1 MWIHVMVMMM
11 IGVLCGVVQ
20 AAQQQVTVT
29 LSNGDVLHGE
39 LVSESDTHLV
49 IEHPVLGQLKLA
61 REGAGVAYK
70 QEVID
75 TSVGSKEEPATT
87 KSEQASPATP
97 VVGEAPAVEEKPAPS
112 PWTGSI
118 SLAATASDNSRSSY
132 DMRLG
137 ASLNRKRELD
147 HFDLTATWYWSQQDN
162 VTTDNDFLMRA
173 SQEWYIEKSRWLYFA
188 QGTWQYDQFEAWGH
202 RVSPYAGVGYK
213 LFDTDDLELNLKA
226 GAGVTAE
233 YENRDID
240 PQLLFEMNTSWKI
253 TDRQSLTG
261 YLSIAPGFNDWSN
274 YLLTLSADWKLKLSD
289 DSGWSLKVGVRNIY
303 FSNAT
308 AGATPNDFKGYA
320 GLEYGF

>member
-1 MWIHVMVMMM
+1 
-11 IGVLCGVVQ
+11 
-20 AAQQQVTVT
+20 
-29 LSNGDVLHGE
+29 
-39 LVSESDTHLV
+39 
-49 IEHPVLGQLKLA
+49 
-61 REGAGVAYK
+61 
-70 QEVID
+70 
-75 TSVGSKEEPATT
+75 
-87 KSEQASPATP
+87 
-97 VVGEAPAVEEKPAPS
+97 VVGEAPAVEEKPAPN

-137 ASLNRKRELD
+137 ASLKRKRELD
-147 HFDLTATWYWSQQDN
+147 HFDLAATWYWSQQDN
-162 VTTDNDFLMRA
+162 ITTDNDFLMRA

-213 LFDTDDLELNLKA
+213 IFDTDDLELNLKA